1 MRCGRDAAF
10 DKDALS
16 AATLD
21 FLSAISAQDG
31 ISPLSVS
38 WMGTS
43 SPRRDSRPSKC
54 RRRPVLPEYRR
65 RGAARRLLKSIAD
78 YAAAYGSE
86 KIMLNASP
94 MGELL
99 YAFFRFER
107 ISGEYEF
114 FSPPTPD
121 RRIFSQRGI
130 IYAVQRSNS
139 RRSNPAQ
146 ATAPIRASRG
156 KIDDCSA
163 RPSTLPDEYR
173 SPRRV
178 LFTAGR
184 LLMSFS

>member
-1 MRCGRDAAF
+1 MAFIGELNGRII
-10 DKDALS
+10 
-16 AATLD
+16 ATAGLAP
-21 FLSAISAQDG
+21 FEMPPTARLKN
-31 ISPLSVS
+31 
-38 WMGTS
+38 
-43 SPRRDSRPSKC
+43 SRVARLMNMS
-54 RRRPVLPEYRR
+54 VLPEYRR

-78 YAAAYGSE
+78 YAAYCSE

-107 ISGEYEF
+107 ISGGYEF
-114 FSPPTPD
+114 FPPPTPD
-121 RRIFSQRGI
+121 CRIFSQCGI

>member
-1 MRCGRDAAF
+1 MPPTARL
-10 DKDALS
+10 KN
-16 AATLD
+16 
-21 FLSAISAQDG
+21 
-31 ISPLSVS
+31 
-38 WMGTS
+38 
-43 SPRRDSRPSKC
+43 SRVARLMNMS
-54 RRRPVLPEYRR
+54 VLPEYRR

-86 KIMLNASP
+86 KIMLNALP

-107 ISGEYEF
+107 ISGGYEF
-114 FSPPTPD
+114 FPPPTPD

-178 LFTAGR
+178 RFTAGR

>member
-1 MRCGRDAAF
+1 MPPTARL
-10 DKDALS
+10 KN
-16 AATLD
+16 
-21 FLSAISAQDG
+21 
-31 ISPLSVS
+31 
-38 WMGTS
+38 
-43 SPRRDSRPSKC
+43 SRVARLMNMS
-54 RRRPVLPEYRR
+54 VLPEYRR

-78 YAAAYGSE
+78 YAAAYCSE

-107 ISGEYEF
+107 ISGGYEF
-114 FSPPTPD
+114 FPPPTPD

-146 ATAPIRASRG
+146 DTAPIRASRG